1 MIKKNLKQCFQIG
14 LFLAAATLSARAGSF
29 FSDFNSGA
37 LPPGTFTNSNISS
50 GGTGGAYLELVDG
63 VTNSGCLKITKSIN
77 SQNGSFVLSD
87 LDNGTPIA
95 GFEMNFNVRIGGGGS
110 SPADGFAV
118 VVAPDLTDTSIWG
131 ETGTGS
137 GLRFT
142 WGIYTGSGQTPP
154 DPAIRVRVGAG
165 GNIVAYKGYT
175 VAGMETG
182 GTNAATWWSTCHIRL
197 NTDGSL
203 NFDFNGANV
212 LTNFFI
218 PGYQAFVTAG
228 APVRFGIGGRTGGLN
243 DNFWIDN
250 LSITTF
256 PTPTVGISQQPMSQ
270 TAQQG
275 DDVVFD
281 VRVGNDTGV
290 TYQWYSNNVDQ
301 WYSNNVAIPGANSQT
316 LTVANVQTAASGSK
330 FKVTV
335 TGPNNNVTSPDATL
349 TVVSL
354 PLPTTPQL
362 SYNFNDGLP
371 PAGTTILG
379 SAMVDTTGGVGNTG
393 CLKLTT
399 AMNGVFGA
407 FLVADP
413 NAGAPVYGFTARFSA
428 GIGGGTTPPADGWAF
443 AFGSDI
449 PDDPTA
455 GSPMFEEGAGL
466 GTGLRVSFDI
476 YNNDFPWVQ
485 MANGARYYYEQ
496 TLPLSVDVRYGSQI
510 IASKQLPISFLETG
524 ANPDLTPIYGDCII
538 QMNADAT
545 LNVLFHGALVFDHL
559 PLPTFGSISGGRF
572 ALAARTGGLN
582 ENMWFDNVQITSV
595 TQPGAV
601 RIISQSGNQTILVNH
616 AMTNTV
622 ALNDTAGVTYQWYR
636 GTAPISGAVGS
647 SYVLSPVLTND
658 SGAVFTVLATKASV
672 TVTSAP
678 VTLTVVNLAPPT
690 APQFAFTFDDG
701 QTPAGTGVYGNS
713 YVAGDGGVG
722 NTGSLHITDAANS
735 LNGAFVVSNI
745 VFGGNMVSAI
755 SVSFDVREGGG
766 SGTPADGF
774 SFNWATGLTDGTV
787 ANAETGTGNGV
798 SLCFRIYVG
807 NGNADNPPSPY
818 IGIKY
823 KGAFIATTQIPAS
836 ELNTDVDGNPTYRTM
851 LFRVDQDGKAYLSY
865 GERVLYNG
873 LQVPNYTFI
882 PNSKFGIYG
891 RTGGLN
897 NNQWFDNV
905 KIQATQGSAPMA
917 VNTQPAN
924 AIVMAGQTATFTV
937 ELNNPNGATYQWQKN
952 GANIANATQSSYTT
966 PATTVADNGAL
977 FRVIGT
983 GPSGSV
989 TSSNAVLTV
998 VAPITVSNPIATY
1011 DFNDCQLPVDTILH
1025 GSAYIGCDSGVN
1037 NSGVLHLTDANGGL
1051 TGTFLMPDFNS
1062 NAPVKAFTVSMAVR
1076 IADGSG
1082 TPADGISFCWG
1093 TSNSIPDTANFGE
1106 GGQGDGVNIGLITY
1120 AGRPDGPSFNIT
1132 YKGNH
1137 LVNKIVP
1144 YSALYT
1150 GDLGTDPTT
1159 QYATMVVRMNENGTL
1174 DLQYKGNPIFNAF
1187 PLPGYAPIAGARFA
1201 LGSRTGGEWESQW
1214 IDNIQI
1220 ATVPGSTIVP
1230 VPLGVARTPGGI
1242 QISWTGSGLKLQSKA
1257 TLAPGTWSDVP
1268 GGSAS
1273 PVTVPVTGTASFYR
1287 LVAQ

>member
-1 MIKKNLKQCFQIG
+1 MIMKNLKQCFHIG
-14 LFLAAATLSARAGSF
+14 LFLAAATLPARAGSF

-37 LPPGTFTNSNISS
+37 LPPGTHTNSNITS
-50 GGTGGAYLELVDG
+50 GGTGGAYLELLDG

-77 SQNGSFVLSD
+77 SQNGSFVLDD
-87 LDNGTPIA
+87 LDNGSPIA
-95 GFEMNFNVRIGGGGS
+95 GFDMSFNVRIGGGTS
-110 SPADGFAV
+110 TPADGFAV

-137 GLRFT
+137 GIRFT
-142 WGIYTGSGQTPP
+142 WGIYTGSGQAPP
-154 DPAIRVRVGAG
+154 DPAIRVRIGSGAT
-165 GNIVAYKGYT
+165 IVAYKGYSI
-175 VAGMETG
+175 AGMETG

-218 PGYQAFVTAG
+218 PGYQDLVTAG

-243 DNFWIDN
+243 ENFWIDN

-256 PTPTVGISQQPMSQ
+256 PTPTVGISQQPLSQ

-275 DDVVFD
+275 DEIAFD

-290 TYQWYSNNVDQ
+290 TYQWYSNNV
-301 WYSNNVAIPGANSQT
+301 AIPGANGQT
-316 LTVANVQTAASGSK
+316 LTVPNVQAAASGSK

-335 TGPNNNVTSPDATL
+335 NGPNNQVTSSDATL
-349 TVVSL
+349 TVISL

-362 SYNFNDGLP
+362 SYDFNDGLWP
-371 PAGTTILG
+371 VGTTVLG
-379 SAMVDTTGGVGNTG
+379 TGFVDTTGGVGNTG

-399 AMNGVFGA
+399 AMNSAFGA
-407 FLVADP
+407 FVVADP

-476 YNNDFPWVQ
+476 YNNDYPFVQ
-485 MANGARYYYEQ
+485 MANGARVYNEQ
-496 TLPLSVDVRYGSQI
+496 TVPFSIDVRYGSQI
-510 IASKQLPISFLETG
+510 IATKQLPLSFLETG

-538 QMNADAT
+538 QMNDDAT
-545 LNVLFHGALVFDHL
+545 LNVVFHGALVFDHL
-559 PLPTFGSISGGRF
+559 PLPTFGSVSGGRF

-582 ENMWFDNVQITSV
+582 ENMWFDNIQITSV

-601 RIISQSGNQTILVNH
+601 RIIGQSGDQTILVNH

-636 GTAPISGAVGS
+636 GTATISGAVGS
-647 SYVLSPVLTND
+647 TYVLSPVTTND
-658 SGAVFTVLATKASV
+658 SGAVFTVQATKASV

-678 VTLTVVNLAPPT
+678 VKLTVCNLVAPT

-713 YVAGDGGVG
+713 YITGDGGVG
-722 NTGSLHITDAANS
+722 NTGCLHVTDAANGQ
-735 LNGAFVVSNI
+735 NGSFVVSNI
-745 VFGGNMVSAI
+745 LFGGNLVSAI

-766 SGTPADGF
+766 SGSPADGF
-774 SFNWATGLTDGTV
+774 SFNWASGLTDGTV

-798 SLCFRIYVG
+798 SLCFRRYVG

-823 KGAFIATTQIPAS
+823 KGTFIATTQIPGAQ
-836 ELNTDVDGNPTYRTM
+836 LDTDVDGTPTYRTM
-851 LFRVDQDGKAYLSY
+851 LFRVDPDGKAYLAY

-873 LQVPNYTFI
+873 LQLPNFVFI

-891 RTGGLN
+891 RTGGEN

-937 ELNNPNGATYQWQKN
+937 ELNNPAGATYQWQKN
-952 GANIANATQSSYTT
+952 GTNIANATQSAYTT
-966 PATTVADNGAL
+966 PATTLADNGAL

-983 GPSGSV
+983 GASGSV

-1011 DFNDCQLPVDTILH
+1011 DFNDCQPPVDTILH
-1025 GSAYIGCDSGVN
+1025 GSAYVGCDSGVN
-1037 NSGVLHLTDANGGL
+1037 NSGVLHLTDASGGL
-1051 TGTFLMPDFNS
+1051 TGTFLMPDFNN

-1220 ATVPGSTIVP
+1220 ATSTGLVP
-1230 VPLGVARTPGGI
+1230 VSIGI
-1242 QISWTGSGLKLQSKA
+1242 SGSGSNAQLTWSGTGWLLQSTDSLQPPIQWTPIPGA
-1257 TLAPGTWSDVP
+1257 T
-1268 GGSAS
+1268 S
-1273 PVTVPVTGTASFYR
+1273 PYPLPLTGKGLFYR
-1287 LVAQ
+1287 LVPQ